1 MTPLFAQTGSS
12 LPSGGAEAVIWVLV
26 AAVIVGLYLVVRR
39 TRIKSR
45 RHYLD
50 RVKREEEVRRN
61 DPDMKDPLAP

>member
-1 MTPLFAQTGSS
+1 MTPLFAQTGSP

-26 AAVIVGLYLVVRR
+26 AAVIVGLYLVVRH

-50 RVKREEEVRRN
+50 RVRREEEMRRN
-61 DPDMKDPLAP
+61 DPDMKEC

>member
-1 MTPLFAQTGSS
+1 MTPLFAQTGSP

-26 AAVIVGLYLVVRR
+26 AAVIVGLYLVVRH

-50 RVKREEEVRRN
+50 RARREEAIRRN
-61 DPDMKDPLAP
+61 DPDMKDP